1 MKNSHIIKKDQQEK
15 IIIAESGDY
24 TITLDGEGS
33 HALIVGA
40 FHLKGSEQLDLNVTI
55 IHDAAHTSAQTLIK
69 VVLDDSASA
78 VINGTIIVKKNAQQT
93 NSFLAEN
100 VLMLSNFARAQAIPN
115 LEIEADDVKCS
126 HAATVANI
134 DQESLFYLQSRG
146 VSEVQAKKMIADGF
160 LSSARAMLEGNH

>member
-15 IIIAESGDY
+15 IIISQSGDY
-24 TITLDGEGS
+24 AITLAGEGS

-40 FHLKGSEQLDLNVTI
+40 FHLVGSEKLDLNLTI
-55 IHDAAHTSAQTLIK
+55 IHDAPHTSAQTLIK

-78 VINGTIIVKKNAQQT
+78 IINGTIIVKKAAQQT

-100 VLMLSNFARAQAIPN
+100 VLMLSDAAKAQAIPN

-134 DQESLFYLQSRG
+134 DKESLFYLQSRG
-146 VSEVQAKKMIADGF
+146 INEPTAKKMIADGF
-160 LSSARAMLEGNH
+160 LSSARAILQG

>member
-1 MKNSHIIKKDQQEK
+1 MKHTHIINKNQQEK
-15 IIIAESGDY
+15 IIISESGDY

-40 FHLKGSEQLDLNVTI
+40 FHLVGSEQLDLNVTI
-55 IHDAAHTSAQTLIK
+55 IHDAPHTSAQTLIK

-78 VINGTIIVKKNAQQT
+78 IINGTIIVKKIAQQT

-100 VLMLSNFARAQAIPN
+100 ILMLSNSAKAQAIPN

-134 DQESLFYLQSRG
+134 DQESLFYVQSRG
-146 VSEVQAKKMIADGF
+146 VSELTAKKMIADGF
-160 LSSARAMLEGNH
+160 LSSARAILQG